1 MEEFYTRVPTIP
13 DDSLFYAMIY
23 TLCEK
28 LWEHELRVQK
38 LDINW
43 EISQHE
49 SYHPSQ
55 TAQNRGALL
64 KAMEQVERR
73 YELEEQMIHAVSLGD
88 MTILDKFSSPR
99 FISRRLAD
107 PVRNWKK
114 YCIIMNTILRKAA
127 QQGGV
132 HPYDLDRVSSQFA
145 EKIELLPTTDKAN
158 QLMKEMITFYCKL
171 VQQCKVQGYSK
182 VIQQAIIYIHHN
194 LPYPS
199 LTLDAVAN
207 ELELNS
213 SYLSKRFK
221 QETGKTITEYIMN
234 LRMNLAIQMLSSTQ
248 LQIQTISQHCGILD
262 VNYFTKMFKKTF
274 HKTPTD
280 YRKTMGI

>member
-1 MEEFYTRVPTIP
+1 MLYEQEWEFFLKTMDRFELQYLYLKKDRKEVDLGFRSLVGLKENLAEIYWEFVQYLKEGVIYHLTDHFFFTYLFLVLPEKWEHRYFLVGPYLSMRPSQKKIWEMAEAYQIPITRVEKMEEFYTRVPTIP

-23 TLCEK
+23 MLCEK

-107 PVRNWKK
+107 PVRNWKN
-114 YCIIMNTILRKAA
+114 YCIIMNTILRKAV

-145 EKIELLPTTDKAN
+145 EKIELLQP
-158 QLMKEMITFYCKL
+158 
-171 VQQCKVQGYSK
+171 
-182 VIQQAIIYIHHN
+182 
-194 LPYPS
+194 
-199 LTLDAVAN
+199 
-207 ELELNS
+207 
-213 SYLSKRFK
+213 
-221 QETGKTITEYIMN
+221 
-234 LRMNLAIQMLSSTQ
+234 
-248 LQIQTISQHCGILD
+248 QTKPIS
-262 VNYFTKMFKKTF
+262 
-274 HKTPTD
+274 
-280 YRKTMGI
+280 